1 MSVKL
6 RTANK
11 RNGVTCIFHFTF
23 RFMPN
28 NVILQTRKQ
37 EIHMQTQIQAPALVP
52 TFDELML
59 FALVQAD
66 KEKRRK
72 ALKRTADDR
81 RKYWEEDGE

>member
-1 MSVKL
+1 
-6 RTANK
+6 
-11 RNGVTCIFHFTF
+11 
-23 RFMPN
+23 
-28 NVILQTRKQ
+28 
-37 EIHMQTQIQAPALVP
+37 MQTQIQAPALVP